1 MAPHPQSVP
10 YFPLPDQEQAIA
22 LQIAS
27 DYLTQAGTHAA
38 TFLLGCPKI
47 SGHTTELAEICNR
60 MLSGASLCAGLV
72 AITNDDARN

>member
-1 MAPHPQSVP
+1 MATQPSSVS

-22 LQIAS
+22 LQIVS
-27 DYLTQAGTHAA
+27 DYLTEAGTHAA

-47 SGHTTELAEICNR
+47 TGDTTTLAELCNR

-72 AITNDDARN
+72 AISDDAES